1 MSDRPT
7 PRTDAEIA
15 TYFSNNDGI
24 SLIYLKDHA
33 RQLERE
39 LAEAQAE
46 LEENGLVLQELQNER
61 DAVMEQLETERM
73 RLAAIGVVALA
84 DTIKSRD
91 KARDM
96 LPEYRSAAL
105 ADVERRV
112 DECIKLREQRNRLA
126 EALKACREDS
136 SELLGE
142 RSWWKDEDLEDFR
155 ERYDETTENIVRANE
170 ALDSMGGETN
180 E

>member
-1 MSDRPT
+1 MNDRPT
-7 PRTDAEIA
+7 PRTDAEIS

-39 LAEAQAE
+39 LAEAW
-46 LEENGLVLQELQNER
+46 
-61 DAVMEQLETERM
+61 EQLETERM
-73 RLAAIGVVALA
+73 KLAAIGVVALA
-84 DTIKSRD
+84 DTIESRD

-136 SELLGE
+136 CELLGE
-142 RSWWKDEDLEDFR
+142 RSWWKDEPGCNLSN
-155 ERYDETTENIVRANE
+155 RYDDTVENIVRANK